1 MVHGVK
7 PSFYKNKMP
16 TAICKTYFLNKYVF
30 FLFQVASYLFR
41 KDTRIT
47 KIMNSRAVLFLV
59 FNVIQ
64 FCGTADDKSYW
75 KRGHKRS
82 PSEMGAESKQSYFQD
97 DVVLSRQISTRSE
110 STARDRRGQLLG
122 SDVPLEF
129 QVGAKI
135 EDGTKSGNVKYKPV
149 IDSMIDTVASQVE
162 LTVTKRLSTG
172 RSTHVNS
179 FSKKEQRLSSTWLIL
194 NRSNPSDKSPIA
206 VRKSSTSSL
215 KNCEKQLEPS
225 TKLCLKDFRLGH
237 HKNKKF
243 YNEIKREKDSLLT
256 SKANKYRTENGFSKF
271 KNKKENLMD
280 NKMFLIPYLN
290 NLSSN
295 LKIRS
300 KRSTTRRETVTNTS
314 SNLTT
319 DTNQKSSD
327 VSRIYLQKRN
337 SEKLMFPRDKVY
349 SLANKREDLN
359 LKDQNDSSKKK
370 FNKATNPT
378 NLDLVHKLIALDEEN
393 NSAESSSSLI
403 LDPARTSEKPA
414 TELKNYI
421 KTEKMPHKTKR
432 TATKLTS
439 VSKMIHPITDAPLQ
453 IWNDDPSD
461 FPADSGLSSSSKSA
475 WPVRRVCEVS

>member
-1 MVHGVK
+1 
-7 PSFYKNKMP
+7 
-16 TAICKTYFLNKYVF
+16 
-30 FLFQVASYLFR
+30 
-41 KDTRIT
+41 
-47 KIMNSRAVLFLV
+47 MNSRTVLFLI

-75 KRGHKRS
+75 KRGQKRS
-82 PSEMGAESKQSYFQD
+82 TSEMGAESKQSYFQD
-97 DVVLSRQISTRSE
+97 DVVLSGQISTRSE

-149 IDSMIDTVASQVE
+149 IDSMIDTVTSQVE

-172 RSTHVNS
+172 RSTHVNY
-179 FSKKEQRLSSTWLIL
+179 FSKKEQRLSSTGSIL
-194 NRSNPSDKSPIA
+194 NLSNPSDKSPIA
-206 VRKSSTSSL
+206 VEKSSTSTL
-215 KNCEKQLEPS
+215 KNCEKESEPS
-225 TKLCLKDFRLGH
+225 TTLCLTDFRLGH
-237 HKNKKF
+237 HENKKL
-243 YNEIKREKDSLLT
+243 YSEIKREKDSLLT
-256 SKANKYRTENGFSKF
+256 SEANKYRTKNGFSKF
-271 KNKKENLMD
+271 KKKKENLMD
-280 NKMFLIPYLN
+280 SKIFLIPYLN

-300 KRSTTRRETVTNTS
+300 KRSTTTENNTS

-319 DTNQKSSD
+319 DTNQKFSN

-337 SEKLMFPRDKVY
+337 SEKLMFPRDTVY

-370 FNKATNPT
+370 FNKVTNLT
-378 NLDLVHKLIALDEEN
+378 NLDLVQKLIALDEEN
-393 NSAESSSSLI
+393 NSAESSSSFI
-403 LDPARTSEKPA
+403 LDTARTLEKLA
-414 TELKNYI
+414 TELKSDI

-439 VSKMIHPITDAPLQ
+439 VSKMIPPITDAPLQ
-453 IWNDDPSD
+453 IWNDDPTD
-461 FPADSGLSSSSKSA
+461 FLADSGLPSSSKSA

>member
-1 MVHGVK
+1 MLFFCFRLRAMW
-7 PSFYKNKMP
+7 SEKN
-16 TAICKTYFLNKYVF
+16 
-30 FLFQVASYLFR
+30 
-41 KDTRIT
+41 TRIT
-47 KIMNSRAVLFLV
+47 KIMNSRAVLFLI

-82 PSEMGAESKQSYFQD
+82 TSEMGAESKQSYFQD
-97 DVVLSRQISTRSE
+97 DVVLSGQISTRSE
-110 STARDRRGQLLG
+110 STARDRREQLLG

-135 EDGTKSGNVKYKPV
+135 EDGTKSGNVRYKPV
-149 IDSMIDTVASQVE
+149 VDSMIDTVTSQVK

-179 FSKKEQRLSSTWLIL
+179 FTKKEQRLSSTWSIL

-206 VRKSSTSSL
+206 VEKSSTSTL
-215 KNCEKQLEPS
+215 KNCEKESEPS
-225 TKLCLKDFRLGH
+225 TTLCLTDFRLGH
-237 HKNKKF
+237 HENKKL
-243 YNEIKREKDSLLT
+243 YNVMKREKDSLLT
-256 SKANKYRTENGFSKF
+256 SEANKYRTENGFSKF

-280 NKMFLIPYLN
+280 NKIFLIPYLN

-300 KRSTTRRETVTNTS
+300 KRSTTRRNTENNTS
-314 SNLTT
+314 SNLF
-319 DTNQKSSD
+319 SD

-337 SEKLMFPRDKVY
+337 SEKLMFPSDTVY

-359 LKDQNDSSKKK
+359 LTDQNDSSKTK
-370 FNKATNPT
+370 FNKVTNLT
-378 NLDLVHKLIALDEEN
+378 NLDLVQKLIALDEEN
-393 NSAESSSSLI
+393 NSAESSSSFI
-403 LDPARTSEKPA
+403 LDTARTSEKLA
-414 TELKNYI
+414 TELKSDI

-432 TATKLTS
+432 TATKPTL

-453 IWNDDPSD
+453 IWNEDPTD
-461 FPADSGLSSSSKSA
+461 FLADSGLPSSSKSA